1 MKKPVFKIT
10 ITLLF
15 AAALCFLV
23 APLYSMEVGAV
34 IGGLYLAHSFIAPS
48 IVGTLSLNNTN
59 NMSARESFVT
69 AKKLFYK
76 AFRNQFPQ
84 GAAGDAQCMNYVESL
99 KLSQNEIR
107 LEVNLVTTASNFVFG
122 LTPNQQNSTGVTFLT
137 ENRLNL
143 QDTFCVNEYGILV
156 AQATGGNPNQDTT
169 FKLNTYGNTQVF
181 AAADAAALDST
192 FYANGGFQIKCN
204 NDVIMP
210 YRGLWNHYYAPQ
222 TQQTAALGA
231 GSPKDQQRG
240 AEDGFITSEPNI
252 VLVGSK
258 NYVPEIVLKAAMA
271 SAAANLRCVLIFR
284 GVLAQNSTVVS

>member
-1 MKKPVFKIT
+1 MKKPNFSNFNFV
-10 ITLLF
+10 LF
-15 AAALCFLV
+15 AAALCFLTI
-23 APLYSMEVGAV
+23 PLFGAEVGV
-34 IGGLYLAHSFIAPS
+34 LFGGLGLAVAFVPASASH
-48 IVGTLSLNNTN
+48 IVAMNNTN
-59 NMSARESFVT
+59 NMSARESFQM
-69 AKKLFYK
+69 AKKLFFK
-76 AFRNQFPQ
+76 AFRNQF
-84 GAAGDAQCMNYVESL
+84 GAPGAGGDQACMNYVESL

-107 LEVNLVTTASNFVFG
+107 LEVNLATTSSNFVFG
-122 LTPNQQNSTGVTFLT
+122 LTPNQQNTSGVNFLT

-156 AQATGGNPNQDTT
+156 AQASGNNDTT
-169 FKLNTYGNTQVF
+169 FKMNTYGNTQIF

-204 NDVIMP
+204 NDVIVP

-231 GSPKDQQRG
+231 ASPKDQQRG
-240 AEDGFITSEPNI
+240 AEDGFITAEPNV

-271 SAAANLRCVLIFR
+271 SAAANLRCILIFR
-284 GVLAQNSTVVS
+284 GILAQNSTVVS